1 MGFTG
6 KKLKVLSLG
15 SEQEEKARDVIRE
28 CSSTATWVVLLNCHL
43 VPHWMDELEYL
54 CEDLSQDS
62 TNQDFR
68 LWLTSRPTEYFSVPT
83 LQLGVKVAIEEPTIV
98 RTSLTRHLFP
108 EKGFINK
115 FNNMNAAY
123 KKVLFAI
130 SLFHAAINERTTYAH
145 CGWNQDYIFGE
156 ADYDLCML
164 HVKATMDKSEEEGN
178 EILSLGT
185 LRYLVFSCTYGGRM
199 EDEFDIRTLET
210 FLNRISMDEVLNE
223 NTTFDS
229 EEIYHTKALEDH
241 ETLMDYLNASIPTE
255 TTHSLMRVSQANHWN
270 KNTVKALDLVRKLRL
285 TQGLDIKEEDD
296 LEEGEGDEIRK
307 KILKIIEQVPEEF
320 ELEDDIEEIM
330 KLVLDQELQKYNN
343 LIDIM
348 NDTLKAAL
356 NVIDGKSL
364 INDKIEGFITSL
376 EIGDIPDVWAD
387 AAYPT
392 MDDLDGFLSD
402 LK

>member
-1 MGFTG
+1 
-6 KKLKVLSLG
+6 
-15 SEQEEKARDVIRE
+15 
-28 CSSTATWVVLLNCHL
+28 
-43 VPHWMDELEYL
+43 MDELEYL

-68 LWLTSRPTEYFSVPT
+68 LWLTSRPTECFSVPT

-108 EKGFINK
+108 EKGFIAK
-115 FNNMNAAY
+115 FNKMSSAY
-123 KKVLFAI
+123 KKVLVAI
-130 SLFHAAINERTTYAH
+130 SLFHGAINERTAYAH

-164 HVKATMDKSEEEGN
+164 HVKATMDKAAEDGKDESSLTS
-178 EILSLGT
+178 LST

-210 FLNRISMDEVLNE
+210 FLNRISMDEVLEE
-223 NTTFDS
+223 NAAFDP
-229 EEIYHTKALEDH
+229 EGIYHTKALDEH
-241 ETLMDYLNASIPTE
+241 ETLMDYLNDAIPTE

-285 TQGLDIKEEDD
+285 TQGLDIKEEDE
-296 LEEGEGDEIRK
+296 LEDGEGDEIRK

-348 NDTLKAAL
+348 NDSLKAAL

-364 INDKIEGFITSL
+364 INDKIEAFIDSL
-376 EIGDIPDVWAD
+376 ESGDIPDIWMD

-392 MDDLDGFLSD
+392 MDDLNGFLDD
-402 LK
+402 LKKRTEFLRDWQVQLGTSEYILNSNHLIRL